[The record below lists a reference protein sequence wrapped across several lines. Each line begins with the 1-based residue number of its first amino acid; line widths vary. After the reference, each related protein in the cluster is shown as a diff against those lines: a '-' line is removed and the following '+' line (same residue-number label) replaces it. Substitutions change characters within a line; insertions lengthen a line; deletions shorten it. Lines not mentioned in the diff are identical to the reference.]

1 MNYKWLERGGK
12 RAGQVGQIT
21 YCPPKSCIPS
31 KAKTTMKRNRRKSKL
46 MMDFIEFRRETTRFL
61 KEFQYLTWKSKQ
73 KEGHK
78 EIIVVHTGA
87 HTHKRQ
93 KKPQTN
99 RKTQTDR
106 SNMTN
111 LANTHIRTTK
121 AEEGR
126 VEQIAIRSVG
136 GIKQISVSGCTA
148 ASLTEWQD

>member
-1 MNYKWLERGGK
+1 MKEQTKRGAQRNYCC
-12 RAGQVGQIT
+12 T
-21 YCPPKSCIPS
+21 YWSTHTQ
-31 KAKTTMKRNRRKSKL
+31 KT
-46 MMDFIEFRRETTRFL
+46 
-61 KEFQYLTWKSKQ
+61 
-73 KEGHK
+73 
-78 EIIVVHTGA
+78 
-87 HTHKRQ
+87 
-93 KKPQTN
+93 KKTN

-148 ASLTEWQD
+148 ASLTE